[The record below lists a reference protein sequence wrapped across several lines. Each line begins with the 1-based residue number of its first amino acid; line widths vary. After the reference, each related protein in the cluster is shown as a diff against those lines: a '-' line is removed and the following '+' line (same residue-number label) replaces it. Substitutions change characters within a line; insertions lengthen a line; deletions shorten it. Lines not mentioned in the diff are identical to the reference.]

1 MATWDSPSPQM
12 SGSITNNNSN
22 THFKTVKG
30 WDCRFV
36 FWFVWF
42 LVDLCC
48 LFSPLA
54 GGKKKQFYWHTREIF
69 NEGNRVKS
77 VKCNTSSIS
86 YLQKDVENLLIS
98 KSKIIYPPSFP
109 ALPFCEGRELSI
121 AYTTHKNTRCN
132 FTPC

>member
-1 MATWDSPSPQM
+1 MAIWDSPSPQM

-22 THFKTVKG
+22 TYFKIVKG
-30 WDCRFV
+30 WDCCFI

-54 GGKKKQFYWHTREIF
+54 WGGKKKQFYWHTREIF

-77 VKCNTSSIS
+77 VKRNTSSIS

-98 KSKIIYPPSFP
+98 KSKIIYAPSFP
-109 ALPFCEGRELSI
+109 AFPFLRGQRVKYCI
-121 AYTTHKNTRCN
+121 HCT
-132 FTPC
+132 